1 MIPVRRIA
9 TTLGIPILVAMLGS
23 ACAPMDDQG
32 YGRPGWG
39 TYDPPPSDYWRDR
52 DDRGRNDDWDRRN
65 NEWDRRNNDW
75 DRRTD
80 DRDRRNDDRRDDAG
94 RPELPDRCLTRT
106 DDGRYVYGARC
117 LDERGSVTLR
127 RNLPDACMTRT
138 RGEGYVYGAQCLYR
152 YGYKH

>member
-23 ACAPMDDQG
+23 ACAPVDDQA
-32 YGRPGWG
+32 YGRPGWS

-65 NEWDRRNNDW
+65 
-75 DRRTD
+75 
-80 DRDRRNDDRRDDAG
+80 DDRRDDAT
-94 RPELPDRCLTRT
+94 RRELPDRCLTRT
-106 DDGRYVYGARC
+106 ADGRYVYGARC
-117 LDERGSVTLR
+117 LDERGSVALR